1 MIGDE
6 DELCL
11 KALDCSQTVLLLLR
25 YMIILLVFKVYHN
38 RLLF

>member
-11 KALDCSQTVLLLLR
+11 KALDCSQNCFAAFEIHDNSACV
-25 YMIILLVFKVYHN
+25 
-38 RLLF
+38 